1 MFHRLL
7 NRNIIMMM
15 LPLIIILIM
24 FLMVGYKLSML
35 SEYSIYD
42 VDQIDSVEQL
52 HNNGIKNISI
62 SLKDMEINYAGFDYE
77 VNDKVLGKYYYYYHG
92 NEVHLLVLEDGFNKD
107 GKINARIQED
117 KVTANYIQ
125 SSLAETFNVKN
136 ENLDGFIKPYII
148 NQIEFPAMKIKGID
162 YMKKIAV
169 VLIAISILYIIL
181 AMIRPELNFETKE
194 LREMGDVRA
203 LIKELDEEMKEAER
217 SEDGNEYTTPNYH
230 IIAMISY
237 IKVTRKSL
245 SESMMSLSQQLAE
258 ESSEDDMIELPKTD
272 TKSNGDVDIVLE
284 EADVEEVMKDKPD
297 EKIEDKSDDKTEGIS
312 EDIED
317 IINKYI

>member
-92 NEVHLLVLEDGFNKD
+92 NEVHLLVLEDGFDKD

-148 NQIEFPAMKIKGID
+148 NQIEFPAMKIRGID

-169 VLIAISILYIIL
+169 VLIAISILYILL

-245 SESMMSLSQQLAE
+245 SESMMSLSQQMAE
-258 ESSEDDMIELPKTD
+258 ESSEDNYSEFSETD
-272 TKSNGDVDIVLE
+272 TKNNG
-284 EADVEEVMKDKPD
+284 EADVVIEEANVEDGM
-297 EKIEDKSDDKTEGIS
+297 EDKSEEKTEDIS

>member
-92 NEVHLLVLEDGFNKD
+92 NEVHLLVLEDGFDKN
-107 GKINARIQED
+107 GKIYARIQED

-148 NQIEFPAMKIKGID
+148 NQIEFPAMKIRGID

-169 VLIAISILYIIL
+169 VLIAISILYILL

-245 SESMMSLSQQLAE
+245 SESMMSLSQQMAE
-258 ESSEDDMIELPKTD
+258 ESSEDNHSEFSETD
-272 TKSNGDVDIVLE
+272 TKNNG
-284 EADVEEVMKDKPD
+284 EADVVIEEANV
-297 EKIEDKSDDKTEGIS
+297 EGGVEDKSEEKTEDIS